1 MEEVKVAEEVAEDED
16 EDEEKNKKSNE
27 TKWFLY
33 IINVETNKDKLKF
46 KIIRPPR
53 FY

>member
-1 MEEVKVAEEVAEDED
+1 MEVTEEEE
-16 EDEEKNKKSNE
+16 EEKNKKSNE
-27 TKWFLY
+27 TKLFLY
-33 IINVETNKDKLKF
+33 IINFKTNKDKLEF